1 VLDGV
6 ADVLKV
12 VGDRWALQVVRE
24 VALGVRR
31 FEEMRAATGA
41 PRTVLSDRLRK
52 LSEAGIL
59 ATRPYQEPG
68 RRQQREYVLTA
79 AGLDLLPVL
88 VALTGWGERHLGAGA
103 DPAISY
109 RHFGCGGRVD
119 VTIRCECGEAA
130 DSPDRLI
137 AQVNR

>member
-1 VLDGV
+1 
-6 ADVLKV
+6 V

-24 VALGVRR
+24 VALGLRR
-31 FEEMRAATGA
+31 FEEVRAATGA

-59 ATRPYQEPG
+59 TTRPYQEPG
-68 RRQQREYVLTA
+68 RRQQKEYVLTA

-88 VALTGWGERHLGAGA
+88 LALSDWGERHLGGGDDA
-103 DPAISY
+103 AISY
-109 RHFGCGGRVD
+109 RHVGCGGRVG
-119 VTIRCECGEAA
+119 VTLRCECGGAA
-130 DSPDRLI
+130 DSPGRLI

>member
-1 VLDGV
+1 VLDSV

-24 VALGVRR
+24 IALGLRR
-31 FEEMRAATGA
+31 FEEVRAATGA
-41 PRTVLSDRLRK
+41 PRTVLADRLRK
-52 LSEAGIL
+52 LTDAGIL

-68 RRQQREYVLTA
+68 RRQQNEYVLTA

-88 VALTGWGERHLGAGA
+88 LALSDWGERHLGAGA
-103 DPAISY
+103 DSAISY
-109 RHFGCGGRVD
+109 RHVGCGGRVS
-119 VTIRCECGEAA
+119 VTLRCECGEAA